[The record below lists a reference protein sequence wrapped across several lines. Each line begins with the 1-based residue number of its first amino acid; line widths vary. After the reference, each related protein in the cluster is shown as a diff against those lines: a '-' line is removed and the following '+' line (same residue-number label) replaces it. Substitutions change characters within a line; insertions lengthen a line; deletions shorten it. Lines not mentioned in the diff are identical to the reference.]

1 MITTKQFKDY
11 KTVKDKVKFLLQTNP
26 ALRNNDMKLIATYYF
41 HEIGKEEIDS
51 LNAYDFL
58 NKISSSKMTN
68 FETIRRLRMQ
78 LQQHDESLR
87 GAEYKNRK
95 KKIDPFFKVFLRD

>member
-1 MITTKQFKDY
+1 MITKQFKDF

-26 ALRNNDMKLIATYYF
+26 ALRDSDMKLIATYYF

-51 LNAYDFL
+51 LNAYDL
-58 NKISSSKMTN
+58 LTKISSSKMTN

-78 LQQHDESLR
+78 LQQHNEDLR
-87 GAEYKNRK
+87 GTEYKNRK
-95 KKIDPFFKVFLRD
+95 KRIDPAFRVFLRE

>member
-1 MITTKQFKDY
+1 MITKHFNDY
-11 KTVKDKVKFLLQTNP
+11 KTVKDKVRFLLQTNP

-41 HEIGKEEIDS
+41 HEIGKEEIDN
-51 LNAYDFL
+51 LNAYDLL

-87 GAEYKNRK
+87 GSEYKNRK
-95 KKIDPFFKVFLRD
+95 KKIDPFFKVFLRE

>member
-1 MITTKQFKDY
+1 MKPKQFHDF
-11 KTVKDKVKFLLQTNP
+11 KTVKDKVNHLLLTNP
-26 ALRNNDMKLIATYYF
+26 ALRDNDMKLIATYYF

-51 LNAYDFL
+51 LNAYEL
-58 NKISSSKMTN
+58 LTKISSSKMTN

-87 GAEYKNRK
+87 GSEYKNRK
-95 KKIDPFFKVFLRD
+95 KRVDPNFKVFLRE